1 MAHLH
6 DARAIANVLIEK
18 GQRDGR
24 LFDPLQIAKLVYL
37 CHSWM
42 LGLHGRGLIR
52 QNIYAWQYG
61 PVVPRLYH
69 SLKKYKSAPV
79 TEPIKGI
86 ESADLDRPE
95 RDIIEQVYGIYG
107 DFTGIQLSHITHEDG
122 TPWDITWSTKGRDS
136 VIPDEL
142 IKQHYEELYD
152 EWVREESA
160 AYEASDH
167 NR

>member
-1 MAHLH
+1 MTQLH
-6 DARAIANVLIEK
+6 DARAVANVLIEK
-18 GQRDGR
+18 GQREGR

-52 QNIYAWQYG
+52 QHIHAWRYG
-61 PVVPRLYH
+61 PVVPKLYH

-86 ESADLDRPE
+86 ESANLDRIE
-95 RDIIEQVYGIYG
+95 RDVIAQVYDKYG
-107 DFTGIQLSHITHEDG
+107 YFTGIQLSHITHEDG
-122 TPWDITWSTKGRDS
+122 TPWDITWSQEGRDS

-152 EWVREESA
+152 EWVRETSTTD
-160 AYEASDH
+160 EASDC